1 MTFHAEEKLNIQ
13 HKPLPHP
20 HFKNKKKKKGKEKKT
35 SFPSKEIMFA
45 LFFCNASQDMHKQE
59 K

>member
-20 HFKNKKKKKGKEKKT
+20 HFKNKKKKRERKKKPH
-35 SFPSKEIMFA
+35 SPVRK
-45 LFFCNASQDMHKQE
+45 
-59 K
+59 

>member
-1 MTFHAEEKLNIQ
+1 MTYHAEEKLNIQ
-13 HKPLPHP
+13 HKPPPPLPTPTH
-20 HFKNKKKKKGKEKKT
+20 KLKKKKKKKP
-35 SFPSKEIMFA
+35 SFPGKEIMFA